1 MVLEVIYRDP
11 QRGCALTDEKGWVGG
26 MRWWDNPVGTAK
38 GIPRAQASHI

>member
-1 MVLEVIYRDP
+1 MPEVIYRDP
-11 QRGCALTDEKGWVGG
+11 QRECTLTDEKGWG